1 MKEKHAKINNSI
13 NYHGEVSIA
22 VMDDKRK
29 LCTVTH
35 NNGRNGLFNFLSN
48 CLLGD
53 FAAARSSYPSKIAC
67 FGTTTDASTT
77 TKDST
82 TETATEDSTTLIRL
96 SSFVRYDSSRWE
108 AKETSTGS
116 SIYFHFRIPYMA
128 LKHGTISTLRLY
140 TNNVSGEGVEDDI
153 CAEIKLDAAE
163 YITVPDTTDGNF
175 TIIVDWKMTLTDEE
189 N

>member
-1 MKEKHAKINNSI
+1 MKEKHTKINNGI
-13 NYHGEVSIA
+13 NYCGEVSVTI
-22 VMDDKRK
+22 MDGKRK
-29 LCTVTH
+29 LCTITH
-35 NNGRNGLFNFLSN
+35 NNGKKGLFNFLSN
-48 CLLGD
+48 CLLGN
-53 FAAARSSYPSKIAC
+53 FTAARSSYPSKIAC
-67 FGTTTDASTT
+67 FGKVTEASTT
-77 TKDST
+77 
-82 TETATEDSTTLIRL
+82 LVRL

-116 SIYFHFRIPYMA
+116 SVYFHFRIPYMA

-140 TNNVSGEGVEDDI
+140 TNEGYGDVEENI
-153 CAEIKLDAAE
+153 CAEINLKDTE